1 MLIGIFEINSDIL
14 SFVAENIQAGL
25 MSICSFIRIFVN
37 RMTNEEFIKQH
48 RHDNVRA
55 LALRKAEVGVD
66 IKWCLQQIEGWQ
78 KACEKL
84 PQWAEVDGLWYP
96 PVLSMEQCSSEYS
109 AEYKKSVVS
118 RLLPEASDRLCFAD
132 LTGGY
137 GIDFSYMA
145 SLFAE
150 SCYVERNAELCRVA
164 EHNFKVLSLAGAKVV
179 CADSTEYLRSASA
192 SYSVLYLD
200 PARRDGVGR
209 KTVVIGDCTP
219 DISAILDALLRTS
232 RYVIIKLS
240 PMLDISA
247 AMVVLKR
254 VREIHV
260 VSVKGECKELLFVLD
275 AKFEGMP
282 TYHAVNLASADDPFI
297 CSHEQKSDVALS
309 VAGQSVVLGQ
319 GMYLFEPNASVLKA
333 GIQDVLCQHYG
344 VAKLHPMSNLFI
356 SKEPVEGFPG
366 RAFKVVEFC
375 GFGKKELRSMLGETK
390 RANIAIR
397 NFPSTVADL
406 RKKLRLAEG
415 GDVYLFATTL
425 ADGSHVLVRC
435 AK

>member
-1 MLIGIFEINSDIL
+1 MKLGNSVL
-14 SFVAENIQAGL
+14 
-25 MSICSFIRIFVN
+25 IRIFAN
-37 RMTNEEFIKQH
+37 QMTNEDFIIQH
-48 RHDNVRA
+48 RHDDVRA
-55 LALRKAEVGVD
+55 LALRKAEEGVD
-66 IKWCLQQIEGWQ
+66 LKWCLQQIEGWQ
-78 KACEKL
+78 KACDKL
-84 PQWAEVDGLWYP
+84 PRWAEQDGLWYP
-96 PVLSMEQCSSEYS
+96 PALSMEQCSSEYT

-118 RLLPEASDRLCFAD
+118 RLLPDASDRLRFAD

-164 EHNFKVLSLAGAKVV
+164 EHNFSVLSLIGAKVV
-179 CADSTEYLRSASA
+179 CADSTGYLRSAETD
-192 SYSVLYLD
+192 YSLLYLD

-209 KTVVIGDCTP
+209 KTVAISDCTP
-219 DISAILDALLRTS
+219 DIGEIIGDLLHAS
-232 RYVIIKLS
+232 HYVIIKLS

-247 AMVVLKR
+247 ALAVLR
-254 VREIHV
+254 CVREIHV
-260 VSVKGECKELLFVLD
+260 VGVKGECKELLFVLD
-275 AKFEGMP
+275 AQYDGMP

-297 CSHEQKSDVALS
+297 CSQQQRSDVVLS
-309 VAGQSVVLGQ
+309 VAGQSIVLAQ

-333 GIQDVLCQHYG
+333 GIQDVLCQRYG

-356 SKEPVEGFPG
+356 SKEPVDGFPG
-366 RAFKVVEFC
+366 RAFKVVDYC
-375 GFGKKELRSMLGETK
+375 GFGKKELRAMLGETK
-390 RANIAIR
+390 RANLAIR

>member
-1 MLIGIFEINSDIL
+1 MKLGKSVL
-14 SFVAENIQAGL
+14 
-25 MSICSFIRIFVN
+25 IRIFVN

-48 RHDNVRA
+48 RHDDVRT
-55 LALRKAEVGVD
+55 LALRRAEDSVD

-84 PQWAEVDGLWYP
+84 PRWSQVDGLWYP
-96 PVLSMEQCSSEYS
+96 PALSMEQCSSEHT

-118 RLLPEASDRLCFAD
+118 RLLPDVSERLCFTD

-150 SCYVERNAELCRVA
+150 SCYVEHNAELCRVA

-179 CADSTEYLRSASA
+179 CADSTEYLRSATA
-192 SYSVLYLD
+192 NYSVLYLD

-209 KTVVIGDCTP
+209 KTVAIGDCTP
-219 DISAILDALLRTS
+219 DVGAILDALLCAS
-232 RYVIIKLS
+232 RYVVIKLS

-247 AMVVLKR
+247 ALVVLKC

-275 AKFEGMP
+275 KIHEGQP
-282 TYHAVNLASADDPFI
+282 VYYAVNLGTSDDVFTCTHEEKNRALLQVASEHVASASATCI
-297 CSHEQKSDVALS
+297 
-309 VAGQSVVLGQ
+309 
-319 GMYLFEPNASVLKA
+319 YEPHASILKA
-333 GIQDVLCQHYG
+333 GLQDVLCERYA
-344 VAKLHPMSNLFI
+344 VEKLHPMSNLFV
-356 SKEPVEGFPG
+356 SSSPVQDFPG
-366 RAFKVVEFC
+366 RGFEIVASC
-375 GFGKKELRSMLGETK
+375 GFGKKELRAMLAGVTK
-390 RANIAIR
+390 ANITVR
-397 NFPSTVADL
+397 NFPSSVAEL

-415 GDVYLFATTL
+415 GDVYLFATTV
-425 ADGSHVLVRC
+425 ADGSHRIIRC
-435 AK
+435 IKHG

>member
-1 MLIGIFEINSDIL
+1 
-14 SFVAENIQAGL
+14 
-25 MSICSFIRIFVN
+25 
-37 RMTNEEFIKQH
+37 MTNEEFIKQH
-48 RHDNVRA
+48 RHDDVRA
-55 LALRKAEVGVD
+55 LALRKAEEGVD

-96 PVLSMEQCSSEYS
+96 PALSMEQCSSEHT

-118 RLLPEASDRLCFAD
+118 RLLPDASERLCFTD

-150 SCYVERNAELCRVA
+150 SCYVEHNAELCRVA

-179 CADSTEYLRSASA
+179 CADSTEYLRSATA
-192 SYSVLYLD
+192 NYSVLYLD

-209 KTVVIGDCTP
+209 KTVAIGDCTP
-219 DISAILDALLRTS
+219 DVGAILDALLCAS
-232 RYVIIKLS
+232 RYVVIKLS

-247 AMVVLKR
+247 ALVVLKC

-275 AKFEGMP
+275 RLYEGKP
-282 TYHAVNLASADDPFI
+282 VYYAVNLGLSDLVFACTHEEKNSALLRVASEHVASASATCI
-297 CSHEQKSDVALS
+297 
-309 VAGQSVVLGQ
+309 
-319 GMYLFEPNASVLKA
+319 YEPHASILKA
-333 GIQDVLCQHYG
+333 GLQDVLCERYA
-344 VAKLHPMSNLFI
+344 VEKLHPMSNLFV
-356 SKEPVEGFPG
+356 SSSPVQDFPG
-366 RAFKVVEFC
+366 RGFEIVASC
-375 GFGKKELRSMLGETK
+375 GFGKKELRAMLAGVTK
-390 RANIAIR
+390 ANITAR
-397 NFPSTVADL
+397 NFPTSVAEL

-415 GDVYLFATTL
+415 GDVYLFATTV
-425 ADGSHVLVRC
+425 ADGSHRLIRC
-435 AK
+435 IKHG

>member
-1 MLIGIFEINSDIL
+1 MKLGKSVL
-14 SFVAENIQAGL
+14 
-25 MSICSFIRIFVN
+25 IRIFVN

-48 RHDNVRA
+48 RHDDVRA
-55 LALRKAEVGVD
+55 LALRKAEEGVD

-96 PVLSMEQCSSEYS
+96 PALSMEQCSSEHT

-118 RLLPEASDRLCFAD
+118 RLLPDASERLCFTD

-179 CADSTEYLRSASA
+179 CADSTEYLRSATA
-192 SYSVLYLD
+192 NYSVLYLD

-209 KTVVIGDCTP
+209 KTVAIGDCTP
-219 DISAILDALLRTS
+219 DVGAILDALLCAS
-232 RYVIIKLS
+232 RYVVIKLS

-247 AMVVLKR
+247 ALVVLKC

-275 AKFEGMP
+275 RLYEGKP
-282 TYHAVNLASADDPFI
+282 VYYAVNLGLSDQVFTCTHEEKNSALLQVASEHVASA
-297 CSHEQKSDVALS
+297 S
-309 VAGQSVVLGQ
+309 VTCI
-319 GMYLFEPNASVLKA
+319 YEPHASILKA
-333 GIQDVLCQHYG
+333 GLQDVLCERYA
-344 VAKLHPMSNLFI
+344 VEKLHPMSNLFV
-356 SKEPVEGFPG
+356 SSSPVQDFPG
-366 RAFKVVEFC
+366 RGFEIVASC
-375 GFGKKELRSMLGETK
+375 GFGKKELRAMLAGVTK
-390 RANIAIR
+390 ANITVR
-397 NFPSTVADL
+397 NFPTSVAEL

-415 GDVYLFATTL
+415 GDVYLFATTV
-425 ADGSHVLVRC
+425 ADGSHRLIRC
-435 AK
+435 IKHG

>member
-1 MLIGIFEINSDIL
+1 MGKSVL
-14 SFVAENIQAGL
+14 
-25 MSICSFIRIFVN
+25 IRIFVN

-48 RHDNVRA
+48 RHDDVRA
-55 LALRKAEVGVD
+55 LALRKAEEGVD
-66 IKWCLQQIEGWQ
+66 IRWCLQQIEGWQ

-96 PVLSMEQCSSEYS
+96 PALSMEQCSSEHT

-118 RLLPEASDRLCFAD
+118 RLLPDASDRLCFAD

-179 CADSTEYLRSASA
+179 CADSTEYLRSATA
-192 SYSVLYLD
+192 NYSVLYLD

-209 KTVVIGDCTP
+209 KTVAIGDCTP
-219 DISAILDALLRTS
+219 DVGAILDALLCAS
-232 RYVIIKLS
+232 RYVVIKLS

-247 AMVVLKR
+247 ALVVLKC

-275 AKFEGMP
+275 KIHEGQPM
-282 TYHAVNLASADDPFI
+282 YYAVNLGTSDDVFTCTHEEKNRALLRVASEHVASASATCI
-297 CSHEQKSDVALS
+297 
-309 VAGQSVVLGQ
+309 
-319 GMYLFEPNASVLKA
+319 YEPHASILKA
-333 GIQDVLCQHYG
+333 GLQDVLCERYA
-344 VAKLHPMSNLFI
+344 VEKLHPMSNLFV
-356 SKEPVEGFPG
+356 SSSPVQDFPG
-366 RAFKVVEFC
+366 RGFEIVASC
-375 GFGKKELRSMLGETK
+375 GFGKKELRAMLAGVTK
-390 RANIAIR
+390 ANITVR
-397 NFPSTVADL
+397 NFPASVAEL

-415 GDVYLFATTL
+415 GDVYLFATTV
-425 ADGSHVLVRC
+425 ADGSHRLIRC
-435 AK
+435 IKHG